1 MAGAMPDPYPT
12 DDEPLLSTLLSES
25 PQLWDVVE
33 DFVRTLPVKMAAI
46 ETALHSGAFEQVRS
60 IARDLADQGVSCG
73 YVTLREKAAGIEQA
87 ACDHVADLLSAKVI
101 ELRELIARIQ
111 AGLQCPDE

>member
-1 MAGAMPDPYPT
+1 MADALPDPYPT

-33 DFVRTLPVKMAAI
+33 DFVRALPTKMAAI
-46 ETALHSGAFEQVRS
+46 ETALHSGSLDQVRL

-73 YVTLREKAAGIEQA
+73 YVSLRDQAAGIEQA
-87 ACDHVADLLSAKVI
+87 ACDQVSDQLSAKI
-101 ELRELIARIQ
+101 TELRELIARIQ